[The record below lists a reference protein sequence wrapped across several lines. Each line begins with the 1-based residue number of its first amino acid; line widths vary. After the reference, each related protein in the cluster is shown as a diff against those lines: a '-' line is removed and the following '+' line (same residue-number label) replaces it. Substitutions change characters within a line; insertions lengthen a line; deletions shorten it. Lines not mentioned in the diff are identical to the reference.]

1 MTTQPYP
8 QQPYGSYPPPPP
20 PKKKRVWPWL
30 IIPAIIPLCGFGGCA
45 AIIANSDKAAESF
58 QEGVEDGM
66 KGAVGNDSDTAP
78 AGSAVRDGKFE
89 FQVTKVEQ
97 GEEAVSWSGLTT
109 REAQGQYVLVHV
121 TVTNIADS
129 AQYYFGQNQT
139 LIDDQGREFTND
151 TVAEAY
157 VNEPG
162 AHVGE
167 INPGLE
173 FNMILVFDV
182 AVDAQPTAIEFH
194 DSAFSGGAK
203 VALQ

>member
-8 QQPYGSYPPPPP
+8 EQPYGSCPPPPP

-30 IIPAIIPLCGFGGCA
+30 IIPAIILLCGFGGCA
-45 AIIANSDKAAESF
+45 AILSNSDEVATSF

-66 KGAVGNDSDTAP
+66 KGAAGNGSDTAP

-97 GEEAVSWSGLTT
+97 GQEAVSWSSLVQK
-109 REAQGQYVLVHV
+109 EAQGQFVIVHI
-121 TVTNIADS
+121 TVTNIGDT
-129 AQYYFGQNQT
+129 AQFYFGQNQT
-139 LIDDQGREFTND
+139 LIDGQGREFTND
-151 TVAEAY
+151 FTAEAY

-162 AHVGE
+162 EGAGE

-173 FNMILVFDV
+173 FDRVLVFDV
-182 AVDAQPTAIEFH
+182 PVDAQPAAIEFH

-203 VALQ
+203 VAL